1 MRTTVSIDNE
11 LLKRATK
18 LVAPTNRTALLHE
31 GLKALIER
39 ESARRLAALGG
50 SQPKLKLVPRR
61 RSRERD

>member
-39 ESARRLAALGG
+39 ESARRFAALGG